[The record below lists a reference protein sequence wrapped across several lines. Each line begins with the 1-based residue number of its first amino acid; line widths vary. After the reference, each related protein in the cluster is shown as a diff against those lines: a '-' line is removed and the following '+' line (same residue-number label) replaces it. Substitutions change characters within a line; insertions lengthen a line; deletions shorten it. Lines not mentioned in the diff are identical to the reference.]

1 VFVFFELVRVVEDFV
16 AVVNIAVVVVV
27 VVVVV
32 VDYLLRYL
40 NQLKK

>member
-1 VFVFFELVRVVEDFV
+1 MFVFFELVRVVEDFV

-27 VVVVV
+27 VV
-32 VDYLLRYL
+32 DYLLRYL

>member
-1 VFVFFELVRVVEDFV
+1 VFVFFELVRVVVDFV
-16 AVVNIAVVVVV
+16 AVVNIA